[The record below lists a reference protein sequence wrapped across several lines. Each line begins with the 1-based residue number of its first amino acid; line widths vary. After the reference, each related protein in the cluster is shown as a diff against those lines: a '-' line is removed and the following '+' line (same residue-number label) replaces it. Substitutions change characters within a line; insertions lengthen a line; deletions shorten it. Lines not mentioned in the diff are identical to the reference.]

1 VWGAERWMGW
11 IVCVLRESSFPIKDR
26 QQLTYF
32 SHSVTRTSVKMQND
46 AGDNVDLYIPRKW

>member
-1 VWGAERWMGW
+1 MDGMDC
-11 IVCVLRESSFPIKDR
+11 VCVERELLSKQR
-26 QQLTYF
+26 QQKLTYF